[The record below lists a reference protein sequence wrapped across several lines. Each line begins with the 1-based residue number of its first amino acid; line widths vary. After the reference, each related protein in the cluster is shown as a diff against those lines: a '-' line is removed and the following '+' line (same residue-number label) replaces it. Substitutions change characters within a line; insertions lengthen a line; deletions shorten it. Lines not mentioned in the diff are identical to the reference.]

1 MEDLIEL
8 QRRAVEVGDLE
19 TAERVQ
25 RMLNSLQTLQGLLSE

>member
-25 RMLNSLQTLQGLLSE
+25 RMVNSLQTLQGLLSE

>member
-1 MEDLIEL
+1 MEELIEL